1 VSPSSSE
8 PWSREG
14 GWARLGEV
22 VGAAHL
28 RLATPA
34 DAVAGVL
41 PRAVI
46 APGSA
51 TELAA
56 VLRHAH
62 DLGLRLAPRGGGT
75 KMEWGNPPRG
85 LDLIVSTR
93 RLERVVEHAWADMT
107 ATVEAGCTVAGFQRS
122 LAEHGQRLS
131 LDPLWPDRATIGGVL
146 ATNDSGS
153 LRVRFGAMR
162 DLVVGITV
170 ALVDGTLARS
180 GGKVVKNVA
189 GYDLPKLMA
198 GSLGTL
204 AVITEATFRLYP
216 LPRRVRS
223 LSFVLSTAEAVSQVV
238 LTVLDSTLVPTGLQI
253 RAQTGGSLGV
263 DIRLEGEE
271 AALDARVEEL
281 RRLVTTKPAEAPP
294 EIWDAREALWV
305 GAEPAVVCRLAVLPT
320 RLGALCERVEREA
333 EPGGLSWRMVAQAGG
348 LAWLRL
354 EGSMA
359 ALLDVLRALRR
370 GVEAEEGSLALLHC
384 PLEARAGAEAWGA
397 PGDSLPL
404 MHRVKEQFDPAALLN
419 PGRFVGG
426 I

>member
-1 VSPSSSE
+1 
-8 PWSREG
+8 
-14 GWARLGEV
+14 
-22 VGAAHL
+22 
-28 RLATPA
+28 
-34 DAVAGVL
+34 
-41 PRAVI
+41 
-46 APGSA
+46 
-51 TELAA
+51 
-56 VLRHAH
+56 
-62 DLGLRLAPRGGGT
+62 
-75 KMEWGNPPRG
+75 MEWGNPPRG
-85 LDLIVSTR
+85 LDAIVSTR
-93 RLERVVEHAWADMT
+93 RLERVVDHAWADMT
-107 ATVEAGCTVAGFQRS
+107 ATVEAGCTVAGFQRT

-146 ATNDSGS
+146 ATNDSGA

-170 ALVDGTLARS
+170 ALADGTLARS

-223 LSFVLSTAEAVSQVV
+223 LSFVLPTAEAVSRVV
-238 LTVLDSTLVPTGLQI
+238 LAVLDSTLVPTGLQI
-253 RAQTGGSLGV
+253 RAQKGGSLVV

-281 RRLVTTKPAEAPP
+281 RGLVAIKPEEAPAEVW
-294 EIWDAREALWV
+294 EAREALWA

-320 RLGALCERVEREA
+320 RLGTLCERVGREA
-333 EPGGLSWRMVAQAGG
+333 ERGGLSWRMVSQAGG

-354 EGSMA
+354 EGSTG
-359 ALLDVLRALRR
+359 LLDVLRSLRQ

-384 PLEARAGAEAWGA
+384 PPEARAGAEAWGA